1 VTHHQLGGIDENSL
15 VSSIEFQ
22 QDTEFNESTN
32 IWQAMETMRNFI
44 GEAIVVVDSSS
55 GKYLG
60 AIPEAVVIS
69 AYLDA
74 AQELRR
80 EEHEA

>member
-1 VTHHQLGGIDENSL
+1 MHGIDDSAL
-15 VSSIEFQ
+15 VSSIEYQ
-22 QDTEFNESTN
+22 QDTEFNEVTT
-32 IWQAMETMRNFI
+32 IWQAMVTMRNFI
-44 GEAIVVVDSSS
+44 GEAIVVVDSHS

>member
-1 VTHHQLGGIDENSL
+1 
-15 VSSIEFQ
+15 
-22 QDTEFNESTN
+22 
-32 IWQAMETMRNFI
+32 METMRYFI